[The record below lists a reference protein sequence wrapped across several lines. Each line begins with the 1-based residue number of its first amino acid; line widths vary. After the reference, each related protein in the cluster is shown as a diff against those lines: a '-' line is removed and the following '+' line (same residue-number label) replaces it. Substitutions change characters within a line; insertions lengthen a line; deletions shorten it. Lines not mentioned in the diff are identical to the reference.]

1 MTAAMPSSSR
11 VPHASIMSWLGLGL
25 GLATMAWLGLGLR
38 LATTAWLGLGLG
50 LATRRCVG
58 VERTRTEPPPTYS
71 MTIQSLVPETYE
83 PK

>member
-25 GLATMAWLGLGLR
+25 GLATMAWLGLGL
-38 LATTAWLGLGLG
+38 G
-50 LATRRCVG
+50 LATKQCVG

>member
-25 GLATMAWLGLGLR
+25 GLATMAWLGLG
-38 LATTAWLGLGLG
+38 
-50 LATRRCVG
+50 VG